1 MQYTPNHKSQSET
14 KPKRLMSFFPT
25 PIIPNLLMKTTQLSA
40 YNLKTH
46 IEFIVAQ
53 KFDKHNVEFQMD
65 INKSSLEYNSLSV
78 FKNTTLLRSSHP
90 SKYSFPINTTQDD
103 PIWWAETLHSG
114 TTVCHLNYF
123 EIPRD
128 FHPFF
133 DSWSPTSIPT
143 PKTYNKTFMHSGKFI
158 TFAICST
165 QHKNIA
171 ASQTK
176 TT

>member
-53 KFDKHNVEFQMD
+53 KFDKHNVVFQMD

-78 FKNTTLLRSSHP
+78 FKNTTLLLSSHP

-103 PIWWAETLHSG
+103 PI
-114 TTVCHLNYF
+114 
-123 EIPRD
+123 
-128 FHPFF
+128 
-133 DSWSPTSIPT
+133 
-143 PKTYNKTFMHSGKFI
+143 
-158 TFAICST
+158 
-165 QHKNIA
+165 
-171 ASQTK
+171 
-176 TT
+176 